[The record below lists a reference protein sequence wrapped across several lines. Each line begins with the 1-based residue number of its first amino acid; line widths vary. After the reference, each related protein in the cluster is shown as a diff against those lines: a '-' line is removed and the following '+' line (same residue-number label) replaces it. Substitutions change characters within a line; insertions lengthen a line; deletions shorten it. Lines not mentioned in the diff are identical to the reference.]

1 MNDEEQ
7 IELSIQEA
15 KTFTTKKAA
24 LQKLLNNPDF
34 KLLFIDGYFK
44 EESARLVLAM
54 ADPSMQTE
62 ELQGQLKNDIIAV
75 GRLDQYLRAINIQG
89 DMAHKAITDNET
101 YLEELRKG

>member
-1 MNDEEQ
+1 MNDEQQ
-7 IELSIQEA
+7 IELSIKEA
-15 KTFTTKKAA
+15 KSFTVKKDA
-24 LQKLLNNPDF
+24 LQRLANNTDF

-44 EESARLVLAM
+44 EESSRLVLAM

-75 GRLDQYLRAINIQG
+75 GRLDQYLRAVNIQG
-89 DMAHKAITDNET
+89 DMAQKAITDNEA